1 MCMTMI
7 CINLLSWIGILSQ
20 SSSQN
25 KMNHLLFGQK
35 VTFATDFLGLEL
47 KSQTILPLN
56 IQCLCSEH
64 IRAGSH
70 KYLYHLVGNAY
81 LLCLNILVTHM
92 PARPVISD

>member
-1 MCMTMI
+1 
-7 CINLLSWIGILSQ
+7 
-20 SSSQN
+20 
-25 KMNHLLFGQK
+25 MNHLLFGQK

-47 KSQTILPLN
+47 KSQTLLTLN

-70 KYLYHLVGNAY
+70 KYLYHLVGHAY
-81 LLCLNILVTHM
+81 LLCLNILVTQM